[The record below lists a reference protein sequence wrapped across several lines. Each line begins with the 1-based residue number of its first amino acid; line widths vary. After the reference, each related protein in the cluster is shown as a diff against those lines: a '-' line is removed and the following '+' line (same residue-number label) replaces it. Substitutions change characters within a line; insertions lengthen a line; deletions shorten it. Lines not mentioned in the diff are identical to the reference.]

1 MLGLLSSQ
9 KTVSNERL
17 IGKQEILS
25 WIIDS
30 GASHHMT
37 GTRACL
43 RDVSD
48 IVSCSVE
55 MPNGEATVALKEGT
69 VHLGGGL
76 KLQHVLFVP
85 NLKYNLISVS
95 QLLNNSNLVL

>member
-1 MLGLLSSQ
+1 
-9 KTVSNERL
+9 
-17 IGKQEILS
+17 
-25 WIIDS
+25 
-30 GASHHMT
+30 MT

-48 IVSCSVE
+48 IVPYLVG
-55 MPNGEATVALKEGT
+55 MPNGEATVALKEGM
-69 VHLGGGL
+69 VHLRGGL

-95 QLLNNSNLVL
+95 QLLNDSNLVLQITKKICAIQNRNMR